1 MSDIIMGFIV
11 IFLSLTGVVS
21 CIRFL
26 LFRLYKSKN
35 DKTIM
40 LITPAFGVCEDIEFT
55 LRSCAAKIRWM
66 GKVRPYRVI
75 CLDTG
80 MDESTRKICK
90 KICSEYEF
98 MELADKAKL
107 NSILDNNESE
117 TLNVL
122 I

>member
-1 MSDIIMGFIV
+1 MADIILGLLV
-11 IFLSLTGVVS
+11 IFLSLTGFVS

-26 LFRLYKSKN
+26 IFRVYRNRN

-40 LITPAFGVCEDIEFT
+40 LITPAFQGCEDIEYT

-66 GKVRPYRVI
+66 GRVRPYRVI

-80 MDESTRKICK
+80 MDETTRKICK

-98 MELADKAKL
+98 MELADKEKL
-107 NSILDNNESE
+107 DRILRSNNSCPDISK
-117 TLNVL
+117 
-122 I
+122 

>member
-1 MSDIIMGFIV
+1 MSDIILGSIV
-11 IFLSLTGVVS
+11 VFLALTGVVS

-40 LITPAFGVCEDIEFT
+40 LITPAAGVCEDIEYT
-55 LRSCAAKIRWM
+55 LRSCAAKIKWM

-80 MDESTRKICK
+80 MDQTTRKICK

-98 MELADKAKL
+98 MELASKEKL
-107 NSILDNNESE
+107 NSILEANE
-117 TLNVL
+117 VKYM
-122 I
+122 